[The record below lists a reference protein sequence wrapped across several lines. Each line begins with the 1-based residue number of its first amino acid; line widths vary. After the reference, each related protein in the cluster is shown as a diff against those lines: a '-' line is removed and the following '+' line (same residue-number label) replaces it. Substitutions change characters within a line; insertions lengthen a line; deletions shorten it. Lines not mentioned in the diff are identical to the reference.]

1 MSAVERLDPRRD
13 MGLIRERIER
23 LLIDGEDPL
32 PTIADLA
39 GRNPIAL
46 ADLVVGPKAIRN
58 SAWIGA
64 ALTVLEPLESSLSPN
79 ALYQRLA
86 ELAPDRSI
94 DILTAAARRH
104 PGASWLVA
112 FSRRAEGQHAGRT
125 HLLMTAGHPSFTQ
138 NCWAHAAGG
147 HLPGLVAVASETG
160 RSEPAAALVAA
171 GHLDAAAH
179 AMVACLEAAPNSP
192 VVAMIAAV
200 WGPDPTPVL
209 RLALPHLRSKE
220 LAQTLRRHC
229 QGYPSFTNFL
239 DTLISAMVHS

>member
-23 LLIDGEDPL
+23 LLIDGGDPL

-64 ALTVLEPLESSLSPN
+64 ALTELEPLESALSPN

-104 PGASWLVA
+104 PGAAWLVA
-112 FSRRAEGQHAGRT
+112 FSRRTEGDHAGRT
-125 HLLMTAGHPSFTQ
+125 HLGLERMTAVLHTLIPLLG
-138 NCWAHAAGG
+138 AAGVVVAFG
-147 HLPGLVAVASETG
+147 DAGEVVRGIVGAIAVLVETPKGG
-160 RSEPAAALVAA
+160 RGALEIVSWQRGESRFRRRAEAAAVTFRLKVERAEVAA
-171 GHLDAAAH
+171 VLLDA
-179 AMVACLEAAPNSP
+179 
-192 VVAMIAAV
+192 
-200 WGPDPTPVL
+200 
-209 RLALPHLRSKE
+209 R
-220 LAQTLRRHC
+220 
-229 QGYPSFTNFL
+229 
-239 DTLISAMVHS
+239 